1 MSNHNNNKLQKI
13 CNDIFAL
20 NPNIRFAGIVN
31 KMGTL
36 IAGGMRQSIKP
47 MENEVDSSKLYLES
61 ALRSEMR
68 KDFDKEF
75 GKTIYSFSEREKI
88 KIASF
93 PLHNDHLLRVSI
105 EKQEKSHEKIIE
117 NTLKIIRDFAAAA
130 AAAAAPQDSS

>member
-1 MSNHNNNKLQKI
+1 MSKHNNKLEKI

-36 IAGGMRQSIKP
+36 VAGGMRQSIKP

-105 EKQEKSHEKIIE
+105 EKQEKSHE
-117 NTLKIIRDFAAAA
+117 NTLKIIRDFAVNYTNIIRTSLK
-130 AAAAAPQDSS
+130 QDT

>member
-1 MSNHNNNKLQKI
+1 MSNHNNKLEKI
-13 CNDIFAL
+13 CSDIFAL

-36 IAGGMRQSIKP
+36 VAGGMRQNVKP
-47 MENEVDSSKLYLES
+47 MEDVVDSSKLYLES

-88 KIASF
+88 KVASF
-93 PLHNDHLLRVSI
+93 PLQNDHLLRVSI
-105 EKQEKSHEKIIE
+105 EKQEKSHQKIID
-117 NTLKIIRDFAAAA
+117 NILKIIRDLTAA
-130 AAAAAPQDSS
+130 QDSS

>member
-1 MSNHNNNKLQKI
+1 MSNRKNKLQKI

-36 IAGGMRQSIKP
+36 VAGGMRQSIKP

-61 ALRSEMR
+61 ALRSKMR

-117 NTLKIIRDFAAAA
+117 NTLKIIRDFTT
-130 AAAAAPQDSS
+130 QDSS

>member
-1 MSNHNNNKLQKI
+1 
-13 CNDIFAL
+13 
-20 NPNIRFAGIVN
+20 
-31 KMGTL
+31 MGTL
-36 IAGGMRQSIKP
+36 VAGGMRQSIKP

-117 NTLKIIRDFAAAA
+117 NTLKIIRDFTVAVAAA
-130 AAAAAPQDSS
+130 QDSSS

>member
-1 MSNHNNNKLQKI
+1 MSNRKNKLQKI

-36 IAGGMRQSIKP
+36 VAGGMRQSIKP
-47 MENEVDSSKLYLES
+47 MENEVDTSKLYLES

-75 GKTIYSFSEREKI
+75 GKTIYSFLEREKI
-88 KIASF
+88 KAASF
-93 PLHNDHLLRVSI
+93 PL
-105 EKQEKSHEKIIE
+105 
-117 NTLKIIRDFAAAA
+117 
-130 AAAAAPQDSS
+130 

>member
-1 MSNHNNNKLQKI
+1 MSKHNNKLEKI

-36 IAGGMRQSIKP
+36 VAGGMRQSVKP
-47 MENEVDSSKLYLES
+47 MEDEVDSSKLYLES

-88 KIASF
+88 KVASF
-93 PLHNDHLLRVSI
+93 PLQNDHLLRVSI

-117 NTLKIIRDFAAAA
+117 NILKIIGDLTAA
-130 AAAAAPQDSS
+130 QDNSS